1 MCVIVALSKCASTMS
16 EPLKSPPINVA
27 LVRFAFERFDPW
39 AVTKVK
45 FADVAVVPFR
55 FARVKSVFLSFAEL
69 SVLLERF
76 ASVRSA
82 SVRLAPVMFAEAADT
97 CLKLD
102 PLKSAVLRLA
112 VVNVA
117 STS

>member
-1 MCVIVALSKCASTMS
+1 MCVIVALSKCAKTMS

-27 LVRFAFERFDPW
+27 LVRLAFERFDPW
-39 AVTKVK
+39 AVTKVR

-55 FARVKSVFLSFAEL
+55 LARVRSVFFSSAEL

-76 ASVRSA
+76 ASVKSA
-82 SVRLAPVMFAEAADT
+82 SVRSAPVIFAEAADT

-102 PLKSAVLRLA
+102 PLKSAVVRLA
-112 VVNVA
+112 VVSIA
-117 STS
+117 SNS